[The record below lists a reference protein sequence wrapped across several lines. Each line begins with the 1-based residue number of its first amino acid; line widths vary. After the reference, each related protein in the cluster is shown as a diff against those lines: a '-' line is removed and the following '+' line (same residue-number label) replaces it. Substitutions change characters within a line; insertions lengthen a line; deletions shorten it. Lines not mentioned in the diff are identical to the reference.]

1 MMNKED
7 DAGFISSDEDSV
19 CSSESERDEKDIKDY
34 AKIVLKH
41 TNFYTSECNLANK
54 RNQYS
59 GFDRTYR
66 THLSHFF
73 HGKER
78 TKRSMENACC
88 SATITKFIGVN

>member
-73 HGKER
+73 FMAKNVQKEVW
-78 TKRSMENACC
+78 KMHVA
-88 SATITKFIGVN
+88 VPQ